1 MCRGNR
7 SYICWRYSRRGG
19 DRRIDGMGR
28 GRRRNVGGI
37 LGEEG
42 IYRRIDGMKRRGE
55 EGATVCWR
63 YSRRRVKGD

>member
-1 MCRGNR
+1 
-7 SYICWRYSRRGG
+7 
-19 DRRIDGMGR
+19 MGR